1 MKRNNTFVFNL
12 AWYDVL
18 SEYTPEVRLE
28 VYEAIMQYAS
38 TGTTGE
44 LGPLSKMAFMF
55 IKREVDYNRERYE
68 EVSEKRRDAGRK
80 RQEAARADKIKQT
93 PASESN
99 GQQSS
104 ANGSKHQ
111 QTLADSNKTQQTVAN
126 SSKHQQTPTSESNGQ
141 QSSANGSYNDIDNDN
156 VDDND
161 IDIKETDKEKSVS
174 PDRETC
180 RAKSP
185 DATVPFSGIMDFW
198 NKAME
203 GKAISSVS
211 SVTPTSQRGVSVKAR
226 FKEYGIERIYQAI
239 LNVANSD
246 FLNGR
251 NSRGFIAT
259 FDWVFKPSNFIK
271 VLDGNYKNNETDKQD
286 RFSERRG
293 TEPGDTDRK
302 GFKGTL

>member
-1 MKRNNTFVFNL
+1 MYNMKRNNTFVFNL

-104 ANGSKHQ
+104 ANGS
-111 QTLADSNKTQQTVAN
+111 
-126 SSKHQQTPTSESNGQ
+126 
-141 QSSANGSYNDIDNDN
+141 YNDIDNDN

-180 RAKSP
+180 RAK
-185 DATVPFSGIMDFW
+185 
-198 NKAME
+198 
-203 GKAISSVS
+203 
-211 SVTPTSQRGVSVKAR
+211 
-226 FKEYGIERIYQAI
+226 
-239 LNVANSD
+239 
-246 FLNGR
+246 
-251 NSRGFIAT
+251 
-259 FDWVFKPSNFIK
+259 
-271 VLDGNYKNNETDKQD
+271 
-286 RFSERRG
+286 
-293 TEPGDTDRK
+293 
-302 GFKGTL
+302 